1 MGILI
6 DTDVWVLAEKSGGT
20 LDLARWATYGGA
32 YMCAVTASEL
42 LVGVERANT
51 AQRRALRGAFVENLL
66 ATIPVMEF
74 SLPVA
79 RTHARM
85 IAALSK
91 NVAAGA
97 HDAIIAATA
106 VHYGYGLLTR
116 NVADFKIFQ
125 GLKIEAFREVTRPT
139 APTVL
144 KTK

>member
-6 DTDVWVLAEKSGGT
+6 NTDVWVLAEKSGGT
-20 LDLARWATYGGA
+20 LGLARWSAYGGA
-32 YMCAVTASEL
+32 YMSAVTASEL

-51 AQRRALRGAFVENLL
+51 AQRRARRGAFVENLL
-66 ATIPVMEF
+66 AIIPVLEF
-74 SLPVA
+74 TLPLA

-91 NVAAGA
+91 NVTAGA

-106 VHYGYGLLTR
+106 VHHGYGLLTR

-125 GLKIEAFREVTRPT
+125 GLKIETFREV
-139 APTVL
+139 A
-144 KTK
+144 

>member
-125 GLKIEAFREVTRPT
+125 GLRIEAFREVTRPT